1 MRAFEAGGA
10 RSESVRRANL
20 AAVLRTLHTRGAAT
34 RSDLVAATDL
44 TRSAIGALV
53 GELSE
58 LGFVEEQPSP
68 SGGSPGRPSPIV
80 RPRQDNVV
88 LGMEVLV
95 DSIAVALMAL
105 GGEIVALERR
115 DRPRAD
121 TPPHTT
127 VRDLSEMVSEMV
139 AGIVARR
146 GAPVRMFGIGMAVA
160 GVVRDHATVVFAPN
174 IGWSDV
180 PIAQLLNASL
190 GWDIPVAV
198 GNDADMGALG
208 ESRRG
213 AAAGCDDVVYVSG
226 EVGVGGGIIAGGR
239 PLVGA
244 AGYAGEIGHV
254 PVVPD
259 GQPCKCG
266 SWGCW
271 ETEVGEEAL
280 LQRCGHRPDGG
291 RPAVDEVLGRAAA
304 GDAAVLAAMD
314 AHGRWI
320 GYGLAGVVNVFD
332 PALIVLGG
340 MFARIHPYA
349 APALTRELAARVFDE
364 VRAQTEVVPAGLGI
378 DAPLVGAAEWVWDR
392 VLADPQA
399 ATPRA
404 VDA

>member
-1 MRAFEAGGA
+1 MRDLQPTAA

-20 AAVLRTLHTRGAAT
+20 TSVLRTLHLGGPAT
-34 RSDLVAATDL
+34 RSGLVAATGL

-58 LGFVEEQPSP
+58 LGFVEEQPST

-80 RPRQDNVV
+80 RPRPDNVV
-88 LGMEVLV
+88 LALEVLV
-95 DSIAVALMAL
+95 DSIGVALMAL
-105 GGEIVALERR
+105 GGELLALERR

-121 TPPHTT
+121 TPPDRT
-127 VRDLSEMVSEMV
+127 VRDLTGMV
-139 AGIVARR
+139 AATLDRIDMPMRI
-146 GAPVRMFGIGMAVA
+146 FGIGMAVA

-174 IGWSDV
+174 VGWSEV
-180 PIAQLLNASL
+180 PIARLLEEAL
-190 GWDIPVAV
+190 GWGLPVAV

-239 PLVGA
+239 PLVGT

-271 ETEVGEEAL
+271 ETEVGEGAL
-280 LQRCGHRPDGG
+280 LQRCGHRPEGG
-291 RPAVDEVLGRAAA
+291 RPAVDDVLARAAD
-304 GDAAVLAAMD
+304 GDAEILAAMEE
-314 AHGRWI
+314 HGRWI
-320 GYGLAGVVNVFD
+320 GYGLAGLVNVFD
-332 PALIVLGG
+332 PALVVLGG
-340 MFARIHPYA
+340 MFARIHPFV

-364 VRAQTEVVPAGLGI
+364 VRAQTAVVPAGLGV
-378 DAPLVGAAEWVWDR
+378 DAPLVGAAEWVWDG
-392 VLADPQA
+392 VLADPQSA
-399 ATPRA
+399 LPYRA
-404 VDA
+404 RA